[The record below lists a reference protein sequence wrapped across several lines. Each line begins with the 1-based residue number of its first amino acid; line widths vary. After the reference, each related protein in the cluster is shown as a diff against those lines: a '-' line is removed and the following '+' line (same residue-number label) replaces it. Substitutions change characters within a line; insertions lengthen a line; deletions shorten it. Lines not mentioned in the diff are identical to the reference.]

1 MAGSLKSEI
10 IVMKKSAGNRE
21 ARSHA
26 KTQRTPELNA
36 RSCFVLMPFEPRYQE
51 VFDHAIKPAA
61 LSCSYACSRADE
73 LLHAGNIV
81 NDIVSSIAQ
90 ADIVIADL
98 TGRNP
103 NVFYELG
110 IAHTLGVPCI
120 LLSQNLADVPFD
132 LRSYRTVV
140 YKQDSMGGGP
150 ALVSALKEAIRST
163 SRSKLSNPVWDAL
176 QAGPGIAKSLNLKG
190 VFWRLPFGELS
201 MHIAG
206 HHGAS
211 LLKLLPSGITNVI
224 KAEVENFLRAMIPSD
239 ALRVEWV
246 AQRFLGEWNAETQ
259 TQSVD
264 VDYLCKGWPSYLDSV
279 TLQIEL
285 DEPLRSLTLVIRPDE
300 DGDQQSLS
308 ASLRETVRVIWLE
321 RMAAQR
327 DRIWRLAQTAFGQRL
342 CSSTLEDSPELLIDR
357 PKRVELAWRWN
368 EPDRG

>member
-1 MAGSLKSEI
+1 
-10 IVMKKSAGNRE
+10 
-21 ARSHA
+21 
-26 KTQRTPELNA
+26 
-36 RSCFVLMPFEPRYQE
+36 
-51 VFDHAIKPAA
+51 
-61 LSCSYACSRADE
+61 
-73 LLHAGNIV
+73 
-81 NDIVSSIAQ
+81 
-90 ADIVIADL
+90 
-98 TGRNP
+98 
-103 NVFYELG
+103 
-110 IAHTLGVPCI
+110 
-120 LLSQNLADVPFD
+120 
-132 LRSYRTVV
+132 
-140 YKQDSMGGGP
+140 
-150 ALVSALKEAIRST
+150 
-163 SRSKLSNPVWDAL
+163 
-176 QAGPGIAKSLNLKG
+176 
-190 VFWRLPFGELS
+190 